1 MLISGAL
8 RADYLET
15 SGPLADTAA
24 ALLPRQPMLLHN
36 SVWDWSLGHPAA
48 LEQRE
53 VLPRTLRALRRT
65 RAPWFS
71 LYLGFG
77 AAEVGFDKGRMR
89 ARTTLLGREELFEN
103 IVRNVQGLATA
114 IPVPLF
120 LENLDYNPGGAYEHV
135 CQPEFIAAVLE
146 ESEADP
152 LLDLAH
158 ARVSA
163 SRLGFST
170 PDYLTRLPL
179 ERVRQIHFS
188 GPRPRYGVLVD
199 AHEPLQEE
207 DYGLLQNLLDVT
219 TPRALTREY
228 DRNEDALKKQ
238 VSQLRDILKRRR

>member
-48 LEQRE
+48 LKQQE

-71 LYLGFG
+71 VHLGFG
-77 AAEVGFDKGRMR
+77 APEVGFDKGRMR
-89 ARTTLLGREELFEN
+89 AQTAPLGREELFGN
-103 IVRNVQGLATA
+103 IVRNVRGLAA
-114 IPVPLF
+114 QIPVPLF
-120 LENLDYNPGGAYEHV
+120 LENLDYNSGGAYEHV

-146 ESEADP
+146 ESDVDL

-163 SRLGFST
+163 SRLGLST
-170 PDYLTRLPL
+170 TDYLMWLPM
-179 ERVRQIHFS
+179 ERVRQIHVS
-188 GPRPRYGVLVD
+188 GPRVRDGILVD

-207 DYGLLQNLLDVT
+207 DYGLLRNVLDVT
-219 TPRALTREY
+219 TPRALTLEY
-228 DRNEDALKKQ
+228 DRNASALKEQ
-238 VSQLRDILKRRR
+238 VGQLRNILKPQR

>member
-24 ALLPRQPMLLHN
+24 ALLPHQPMLLHN
-36 SVWDWSLGHPAA
+36 SVWDWSLGHPGA

-53 VLPRTLRALRRT
+53 VLPRTLHALRRT

-71 LYLGFG
+71 VHLGFG

-89 ARTTLLGREELFEN
+89 ARTTPLGREELFEN
-103 IVRNVQGLATA
+103 IVRNVRGLAAA

-120 LENLDYNPGGAYEHV
+120 LENLDYNQGGAYEHV

-146 ESEADP
+146 DSDVDL

-163 SRLGFST
+163 SRLGLSIAT
-170 PDYLTRLPL
+170 YLKWLPL
-179 ERVRQIHFS
+179 ERVRQIHVS
-188 GPRPRYGVLVD
+188 GPRPRDGVLVD

-207 DYGLLQNLLDVT
+207 DYSLLQNLLELT
-219 TPRALTREY
+219 RPRALTLEY

-238 VSQLRDILKRRR
+238 VSQLRDILKRWR